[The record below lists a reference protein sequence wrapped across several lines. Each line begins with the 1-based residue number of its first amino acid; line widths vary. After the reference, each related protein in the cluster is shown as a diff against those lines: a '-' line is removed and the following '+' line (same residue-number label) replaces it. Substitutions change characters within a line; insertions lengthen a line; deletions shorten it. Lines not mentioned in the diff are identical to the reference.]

1 MSASIFAAIQKR
13 TSVTINS
20 QFSLTSSSSLVLF
33 RLLIGTATSVR
44 LRKCRFAHSMT
55 LTY

>member
-44 LRKCRFAHSMT
+44 HRKCRFAHSMT